1 MLFLFLQLV
10 FWTFVFEAK
19 VAMIQEEHPP
29 AAKLTLRWMGQII
42 LLKEEDIT
50 LLLWMVKQVIDR
62 LQNWTCLFV
71 IIGFFSAFVR
81 RAEASPRHV
90 ENGLTWH
97 REVCLEAG
105 ENKRTIFVKRTF
117 AFASVFTH
125 LRNGKKRQRVFSKF
139 RASRKMLRK
148 NFGLV
153 PYKRLS
159 KLARADYERKH
170 KTDNMDKCR
179 PPLQLQA
186 DVHFVIKH
194 VNSQNFS

>member
-1 MLFLFLQLV
+1 
-10 FWTFVFEAK
+10 
-19 VAMIQEEHPP
+19 
-29 AAKLTLRWMGQII
+29 MGSH
-42 LLKEEDIT
+42 D
-50 LLLWMVKQVIDR
+50 
-62 LQNWTCLFV
+62 
-71 IIGFFSAFVR
+71 
-81 RAEASPRHV
+81 
-90 ENGLTWH
+90 

-105 ENKRTIFVKRTF
+105 ENKRTMFVKRTF

-139 RASRKMLRK
+139 RASQTMPRK

-186 DVHFVIKH
+186 DVHFVIKD

>member
-1 MLFLFLQLV
+1 
-10 FWTFVFEAK
+10 
-19 VAMIQEEHPP
+19 
-29 AAKLTLRWMGQII
+29 MGSH
-42 LLKEEDIT
+42 D
-50 LLLWMVKQVIDR
+50 
-62 LQNWTCLFV
+62 
-71 IIGFFSAFVR
+71 
-81 RAEASPRHV
+81 
-90 ENGLTWH
+90 

-105 ENKRTIFVKRTF
+105 ENKRTMFVKRTF

-139 RASRKMLRK
+139 RASQKMLRK

-194 VNSQNFS
+194 VNSQNLS